1 VDKDTGGAR
10 ADTGTSMATPHVS
23 GGIALLIEAFPNATV
38 HQIREAILASGR
50 QMSASEPIEKVGRG
64 FVDFEAAYNILLNT
78 TSAELGD
85 NTFAMTSAPRVIKDE
100 NYVFRQQI
108 SGTTKTLPFFIHSSR
123 NVTLKPM
130 VENNPF
136 VTRGVE
142 FQLPET
148 IEVTAGI
155 NKFYMNITVTSTDIE
170 FIGGRVFFQDNS
182 SNMLLQYANISYFAL
197 VKYPQAKILFDS
209 TKDFDAYSTTYF
221 AGHSPRGQFSYFAKL
236 LEIEGHTVDEN
247 RDGDITSS
255 LLSNYDML
263 VIANPDLAYAQDEIA
278 AIRSFV
284 FDEGKALLVIAGGGL
299 IVAETKI
306 YEKFNEATL
315 ESILLG
321 SGLGFKRNNQNV
333 VLPSIEQCHEL
344 GILNRF
350 SSCFSNAETTKNQEV
365 LPKLIEFPQY
375 GPSLEANTVVG
386 YNVQSVAKYKGQTVI
401 ASSEVASTKGR
412 ILLFSSPLLFDN
424 KGLIFGYNN
433 NGGDTSN
440 NKLLSTSAISWLL
453 EPRSVNVEYK
463 INGKD
468 IDTQVDVDLHETITI
483 EFRVSTP
490 NGQTLQ
496 LNTNQLNVSILQRDP
511 DFAFPL
517 FGKLVFE
524 KTLEGTY
531 RFQTTLDKFGS
542 YEFFVF
548 VTDPAGQL
556 ISSNGHIILNAALRN
571 FYDQDEIRYLGIYLF
586 FAITVT
592 WVLFIY
598 NEGGR
603 QRFLKREIEKEVN

>member
-1 VDKDTGGAR
+1 MEEFSNAYDLEFTARNIKVTNLRELGLTGKGVRVAVIDSGIRSNLSSFVNNGVKRVEEWSVPDIPELSDEGDISPHATHVAGILGGNGIYQIDGKEKQWESKGMAPNVKMYSLRVLDATGFGEIDWVMQGIQKAIDLNVDIISMSLSSELYNGSTDLQQLVVSKAVAKGITVVSAAGNLGPFASSIGVPGALENVISVGAADFLENGLIGTYQFSAVGPRVNDYPGPDVLAPGVNILSVNKDDGGVR

-38 HQIREAILASGR
+38 YQIREAILASGR
-50 QMSASEPIEKVGRG
+50 QMSSSEPIEKVGRG

-130 VENNPF
+130 VESNPF

-209 TKDFDAYSTTYF
+209 SKDFDTNSTTYF

-263 VIANPDLAYAQDEIA
+263 VIANPDLSYTPDEIA

-299 IVAETKI
+299 IVAETNI

-315 ESILLG
+315 ETILLG
-321 SGLGFKRNNQNV
+321 SGLGFKRNIQNA

-344 GILNRF
+344 GILKIGRA
-350 SSCFSNAETTKNQEV
+350 SCRE
-365 LPKLIEFPQY
+365 
-375 GPSLEANTVVG
+375 
-386 YNVQSVAKYKGQTVI
+386 
-401 ASSEVASTKGR
+401 
-412 ILLFSSPLLFDN
+412 
-424 KGLIFGYNN
+424 
-433 NGGDTSN
+433 
-440 NKLLSTSAISWLL
+440 
-453 EPRSVNVEYK
+453 
-463 INGKD
+463 
-468 IDTQVDVDLHETITI
+468 
-483 EFRVSTP
+483 RV
-490 NGQTLQ
+490 
-496 LNTNQLNVSILQRDP
+496 
-511 DFAFPL
+511 
-517 FGKLVFE
+517 
-524 KTLEGTY
+524 
-531 RFQTTLDKFGS
+531 
-542 YEFFVF
+542 
-548 VTDPAGQL
+548 
-556 ISSNGHIILNAALRN
+556 
-571 FYDQDEIRYLGIYLF
+571 
-586 FAITVT
+586 
-592 WVLFIY
+592 
-598 NEGGR
+598 
-603 QRFLKREIEKEVN
+603 